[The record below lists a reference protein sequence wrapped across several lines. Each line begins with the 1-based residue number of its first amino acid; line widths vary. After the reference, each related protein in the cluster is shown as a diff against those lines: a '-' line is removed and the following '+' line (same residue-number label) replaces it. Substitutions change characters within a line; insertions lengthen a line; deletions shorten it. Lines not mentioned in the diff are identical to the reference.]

1 MWLRYQSKRIT
12 FSSVIITII
21 LVLFCNLTDSRQCKL
36 IRLPDSRI
44 HDQGSSPS
52 FRHSL
57 DHHVVLGEI
66 VSAEDQ
72 SFTSLVGRSCSLLHD
87 SSLLPDSRL
96 YLLPTHQRLYLAVAQ
111 YSNPKTIEK
120 LATLVHKTQLRCGR
134 FYYCNINVIKE
145 YQADNGHM
153 LAKRSIHALMGD
165 DDHPY
170 GLFNSYWTII
180 ATSIMVMIV
189 TIVVGFLCA
198 RNTSKSQDS
207 QLSPSDKDVEKTTA
221 SDTSRKQPE
230 SSNDKT
236 TKSTVTSDSIP
247 PQVSKPSS
255 SSQSR
260 PKLKSKSNAPVL
272 ESDRATATAAVDS
285 PPAMTSNQKEAN
297 NSDKSSVLKETDILD
312 DDYPTQSP
320 ASNSDQET
328 TISVS
333 TQDKTN
339 SIESPYANV
348 SSTMSSKDSVE
359 KTTEA
364 SENANSSDEKL
375 SSDSNVKNSI
385 MITAP
390 RVYEELQFKDATPSE
405 NTSTVTN
412 PVAKPNR
419 SAPITGEQP
428 VNNSS
433 IANRK
438 LPDIPRIKNPDVIY
452 AQIIKTRPISI
463 DCSTTSVSKL
473 MEESSTYRG
482 RVGRSK
488 TLNPR
493 SVSSPYPPR
502 SPWAEDDLALSQSIQ
517 SKTLENKLAPGA
529 SPFTD
534 NPENSATTATA
545 KKISY
550 SLKDIDSSGYAIIKK
565 KISSLVTM
573 PANITNDDLENNVV
587 KVEDIE
593 TFGMGIKEE
602 EPYEDV
608 DKLRSIKQIEVIQDK
623 SNDDIASN

>member
-1 MWLRYQSKRIT
+1 
-12 FSSVIITII
+12 
-21 LVLFCNLTDSRQCKL
+21 
-36 IRLPDSRI
+36 
-44 HDQGSSPS
+44 
-52 FRHSL
+52 
-57 DHHVVLGEI
+57 
-66 VSAEDQ
+66 
-72 SFTSLVGRSCSLLHD
+72 
-87 SSLLPDSRL
+87 
-96 YLLPTHQRLYLAVAQ
+96 
-111 YSNPKTIEK
+111 
-120 LATLVHKTQLRCGR
+120 
-134 FYYCNINVIKE
+134 
-145 YQADNGHM
+145 
-153 LAKRSIHALMGD
+153 MGD

-348 SSTMSSKDSVE
+348 SSTMSK
-359 KTTEA
+359 
-364 SENANSSDEKL
+364 
-375 SSDSNVKNSI
+375 
-385 MITAP
+385 
-390 RVYEELQFKDATPSE
+390 LQFKDATPSE

-419 SAPITGEQP
+419 SAPITGKQP

-529 SPFTD
+529 SPLTD

-593 TFGMGIKEE
+593 TFGMGSKEE

-608 DKLRSIKQIEVIQDK
+608 DKLLSIKQIEVIQDK